1 MKQVSTK
8 LCQSLHTLPVASVPS
23 DSSSKERRTP
33 AGGNVFLLTVFLLL
47 LFFFFTV
54 FGTLAAEFEVLVFA
68 CQNGDQNP
76 NVLLNFCCDFQV
88 TSKYLYGLGN
98 HKKRGSN
105 ILIWEGRESF
115 HSVLQS

>member
-1 MKQVSTK
+1 MSTK
-8 LCQSLHTLPVASVPS
+8 LCQSHHALPVASLPS
-23 DSSSKERRTP
+23 DYSSEERRAA
-33 AGGNVFLLTVFLLL
+33 AGDVSFLAFFLL
-47 LFFFFTV
+47 TV

-76 NVLLNFCCDFQV
+76 NMLLNLCHFQV

-105 ILIWEGRESF
+105 ALIWEGKNLLCSE
-115 HSVLQS
+115 VD